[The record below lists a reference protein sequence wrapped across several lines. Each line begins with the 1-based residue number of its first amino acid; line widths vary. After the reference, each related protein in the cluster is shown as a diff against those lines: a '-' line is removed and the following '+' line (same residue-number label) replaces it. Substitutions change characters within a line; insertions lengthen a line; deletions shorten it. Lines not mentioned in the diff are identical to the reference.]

1 MIVDT
6 EQGYGSP
13 QGKYFI
19 YVRDKTGLYF
29 VGGYNMV
36 QKNRLVKKFSRI
48 YGKKNVIVSL
58 SPLLAK
64 NYTRFPQAG
73 FLSTISAV
81 KSITN
86 YEKNI
91 GSKMQK
97 SLWR

>member
-29 VGGYNMV
+29 VGGYNLA
-36 QKNRLVKKFSRI
+36 QKERLVKKFSRI

-58 SPLLAK
+58 SPLLTK
-64 NYTRFPQAG
+64 SWSRLPQSG
-73 FLSTISAV
+73 YLSTLSAV

-91 GSKMQK
+91 GSKMMRLK
-97 SLWR
+97 I